1 MTRIHLKVTGARAK
15 ASVTGTLTSGM
26 VGIPV
31 TIEYDDAWEG
41 LTKNLVCRCSG
52 QDTDSTEQRA
62 ILNVGSAAVVAHEVM
77 QAGAHL
83 YLGLEGFRPDGELVI
98 PTTWAMCGVVREG
111 ANTGDDLSA
120 DPTLP
125 VWNQLQVQLEQL
137 ECGTFPQEQLEE
149 IRACAEAAARSE
161 ENALAASKHAA
172 ENADE
177 TRTVAHAAQ
186 IYMENARTSATSAAN
201 MANDA
206 HRFQQ
211 AAMDAAT
218 RAEEAANSFGNASPG
233 NGVTTAQVHALD
245 GMFRLAKYE
254 SDPTGA
260 YAAFCDAFGITA
272 KTLVGISA
280 VYTGGEVAV
289 GTALTELDGITV
301 TATYSDG
308 TTAVVTGY
316 TLSGEIAEGSN
327 AITVSYG
334 GKTATV
340 TVVGVAS
347 GDEEPVEPL
356 YGRFW
361 PPKGKVLDWNNHT
374 WDDVEN
380 FVYTSNNAG
389 TPTEYTNAGLPDT
402 SFVRLDKLQG
412 TVYIRIL
419 TKEQYGV
426 VPNSF
431 AVYANSD
438 GNIATG
444 GFEKIPA
451 TIYRQFGGKSQTME
465 IDGKTYYFMLFKFDI
480 PVGQT
485 GYFVSTQDAMRSG
498 HFISAD
504 LTGIDDAYKPY
515 YTLFG
520 FDPSDRITEPA
531 TEVA

>member
-1 MTRIHLKVTGARAK
+1 MTRIHLTVTGAKAK

-98 PTTWAMCGVVREG
+98 PTTWALCGVVREG
-111 ANTGDDLSA
+111 ANTGEDLSA

-125 VWNQLQVQLEQL
+125 VWNQLQVQIEQL

-161 ENALAASKHAA
+161 ENALAASKRAA

-211 AAMDAAT
+211 AAMEAAT

-272 KTLVGISA
+272 KVLERISA
-280 VYTGGEVAV
+280 AYTGGEVAV
-289 GTALTELDGITV
+289 GTALHALTGIV
-301 TATYSDG
+301 ITAHYSDG
-308 TTAVVTGY
+308 STEAVAGY
-316 TLSGEIAEGSN
+316 TLSGEIDEGSN
-327 AITVSYG
+327 TITVTYG
-334 GKTATV
+334 GKTATI
-340 TVVGVAS
+340 TVVGVAA
-347 GDEEPVEPL
+347 GEGPVAPL

-361 PPKGKVLDWNNHT
+361 PPMSKITNWSDPQWAGVPDYG
-374 WDDVEN
+374 
-380 FVYTSNNAG
+380 YTANSGQYIDAG
-389 TPTEYTNAGLPDT
+389 FPAGVC
-402 SFVRLDKLQG
+402 VRLDGLQG
-412 TVYIRIL
+412 AVYIRTL
-419 TKEQYGV
+419 TAEQYGYLPTAYRV
-426 VPNSF
+426 F
-431 AVYANSD
+431 ANAD
-438 GNIATG
+438 GEIASG
-444 GFEKIPA
+444 GFVEVEPVIHRNLATKEVDGRTYHFVLFEFRIPA
-451 TIYRQFGGKSQTME
+451 
-465 IDGKTYYFMLFKFDI
+465 
-480 PVGQT
+480 GQT
-485 GYFVSTQDAMRSG
+485 GYFVSAANAAGQG
-498 HFISAD
+498 FF
-504 LTGIDDAYKPY
+504 LTDEDGVAILDEYKPY
-515 YTLFG
+515 YTLFD